1 MLKVCPSEPCTQ
13 GPPRLVVLDSD
24 GADTAGKQNEA
35 EVDPNCSK
43 LWIGAYLLMH
53 MNMRLCSAQW
63 WQEYS

>member
-24 GADTAGKQNEA
+24 GADTARKQNEA

-43 LWIGAYLLMH
+43 LI
-53 MNMRLCSAQW
+53 
-63 WQEYS
+63 E